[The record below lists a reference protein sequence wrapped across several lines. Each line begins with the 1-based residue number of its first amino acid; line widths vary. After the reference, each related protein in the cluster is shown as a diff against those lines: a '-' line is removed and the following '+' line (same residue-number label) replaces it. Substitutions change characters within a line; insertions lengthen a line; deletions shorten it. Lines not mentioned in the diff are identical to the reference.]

1 MKVKHKTKKAIA
13 KRFRLTKNGKLK
25 YGKANRGHLLGH
37 KSRKRKRQLRGG
49 GRDHR
54 ASGEVLGDFLGVVRA
69 C

>member
-25 YGKANRGHLLGH
+25 FGKANRGHLLGH

-49 GRDHR
+49 GIVSDADHDR
-54 ASGEVLGDFLGVVRA
+54 IAILLNK
-69 C
+69 